1 VEQTLRKRLLLGHAS
16 IVLVIVLSTATALVA
31 LRSTIRQTERTSE
44 IDRRIA
50 LIDHLRSDARELAR
64 SARRFLL
71 TGDGK
76 EQQRVLAIEAE
87 MNQERTGIAKREQ
100 ALDDGLDNYIGA
112 VVRNLG
118 NDRADLGTA
127 LARFEDDLIRARGS
141 LSVAFDGV
149 IARERA
155 KLDASRSSQ
164 RLARGAQLALVIA
177 AALGVLLTIGSTLAM
192 RFLLRRYAERTRGA
206 EGAVEWV
213 MTQRKELL
221 AASDELRAPLAKIV
235 TQAAELRT
243 KARPEDEARVLQ
255 SMAASASRVDDLLR
269 QLLDVTAVQA
279 GTVSLHR
286 VPCDVSTLADR
297 AIKQHREAA
306 HERGIRLRFE
316 ASLSLTVTAD
326 SDRISSVLA
335 ALLGLA
341 ITSARIGAEIVM
353 SAAPTDDGVRFAV
366 IDAGVTLPIPSAS
379 QPAVAPPPSDLA
391 LQLSQRVIEA
401 HGGRFGIE
409 SATAGRTYWFTLPTE
424 PRFLR

>member
-1 VEQTLRKRLLLGHAS
+1 MEQTFRKWLLLGHAS
-16 IVLVIVLSTATALVA
+16 IVLVIVLSTATALIA
-31 LRSTIRQTERTSE
+31 LRSTIDQTERTSE
-44 IDRRIA
+44 IDRGIV

-87 MNQERTGIAKREQ
+87 MNQERTRIVKREQ

-112 VVRNLG
+112 VVTSLS
-118 NDRADLGTA
+118 NDRTDPGAA
-127 LARFEDDLIRARGS
+127 LVRFEDDLIRARGP
-141 LSVAFDGV
+141 LSVAFDGIV
-149 IARERA
+149 TRERA
-155 KLDASRSSQ
+155 QLDASRSSQ
-164 RLARGAQLALVIA
+164 RLARGAQWALAIA
-177 AALGVLLTIGSTLAM
+177 AALGVLLTIGSTLAV

-206 EGAVEWV
+206 ETVVERV
-213 MTQRKELL
+213 MTQRKELH
-221 AASDELRAPLAKIV
+221 AASDELRGPLAKIM

-243 KARPEDEARVLQ
+243 KERPEEEARVLQ
-255 SMAASASRVDDLLR
+255 SIAGSASRVDNLLG
-269 QLLDVTAVQA
+269 QLLDVTAVQT

-286 VPCDVSTLADR
+286 VPCDVATLVDH

-316 ASLSLTVTAD
+316 ASLSLTVSAD
-326 SDRISSVLA
+326 SERISNVLA
-335 ALLGLA
+335 SLLGLA

-353 SAAPTDDGVRFAV
+353 SAAPADDGVRFAV
-366 IDAGVTLPIPSAS
+366 TDAGVSVPMPSTF
-379 QPAVAPPPSDLA
+379 QPAVAAPPNDLA

-424 PRFLR
+424 PRLLR